1 MISNRKVAFVL
12 VCGLVLAACTTPAPA
27 AAPVVEPPAA
37 TKTPVVLTM
46 LFAQSLLGGVE
57 GEIIAEFSKIH
68 PEVTFKV
75 EAVPDGGYFD
85 LLRANMTTGNMA
97 DLFQDN
103 IGHVSTALV
112 DEAGFMFDLAGMESL
127 KLYHPSLVEASKFN
141 GKVVNFSLGVGVL
154 GFPYNKAVLAKYGY
168 SKPFSSWQEMMEAGA
183 KLKKDGKDL
192 LVYSSKWETAMPNV
206 FHWTFGNRALK
217 DADFKKAYL
226 SNTIDWTTPGYR
238 DILVEG
244 FGRFKEL
251 NEFVR
256 TGSFTNEYAAAQQA
270 FTNGEAA
277 IVMGGTWEAG
287 SIRKL
292 NPEIDLGFMNLPYS
306 PEAENAYIFV
316 PEDGVALNSK
326 SPNLETAKV
335 FLNFLFN
342 KENYAKI
349 QKSKGSMS
357 AEVGVGELDASYAD
371 VPNWL
376 ATTRVMPFSN
386 TGPVFSPAWVELG
399 SAAQQYT
406 FDGDLDAAID
416 RFIEAYKKKL
426 K

>member
-1 MISNRKVAFVL
+1 MSNRKVAFVL

-27 AAPVVEPPAA
+27 AAPVVEAPAA

-46 LFAQSLLGGVE
+46 MFAQSLLGGVE

-206 FHWTFGNRALK
+206 FHWTFSNRILK
-217 DADFKKAYL
+217 RHIYQ
-226 SNTIDWTTPGYR
+226 IP
-238 DILVEG
+238 
-244 FGRFKEL
+244 
-251 NEFVR
+251 
-256 TGSFTNEYAAAQQA
+256 
-270 FTNGEAA
+270 
-277 IVMGGTWEAG
+277 
-287 SIRKL
+287 
-292 NPEIDLGFMNLPYS
+292 
-306 PEAENAYIFV
+306 
-316 PEDGVALNSK
+316 
-326 SPNLETAKV
+326 
-335 FLNFLFN
+335 
-342 KENYAKI
+342 
-349 QKSKGSMS
+349 
-357 AEVGVGELDASYAD
+357 
-371 VPNWL
+371 
-376 ATTRVMPFSN
+376 
-386 TGPVFSPAWVELG
+386 
-399 SAAQQYT
+399 
-406 FDGDLDAAID
+406 
-416 RFIEAYKKKL
+416 
-426 K
+426 

>member
-1 MISNRKVAFVL
+1 MFKFRKV
-12 VCGLVLAACTTPAPA
+12 GLVIVLGLLLAACTTPAPA
-27 AAPVVEPPAA
+27 EAPIVEVPAP
-37 TKTPVVLTM
+37 TKSPVTLTM

-57 GEIIAEFSKIH
+57 QEITTEFSKIH
-68 PEVTFKV
+68 PEVTFKI

-85 LLRANMTTGNMA
+85 LLRANMTTGNMP
-97 DLFQDN
+97 DLFQTN
-103 IGHVSTALV
+103 IGHVSTALI
-112 DEAGFMFDLAGMESL
+112 DEAGFAFDHTGMESL
-127 KLYHPSLVEASKFN
+127 KLYHSSLVEASKFN

-154 GFPYNKAVLAKYGY
+154 GLPYNKAVLAKYGY
-168 SKPFSSWQEMMEAGA
+168 SEPLKSWQEMMEAGA

-206 FHWTFGNRALK
+206 FHWTFSNRALK
-217 DADFKKAYL
+217 DVDFRKAYL
-226 SNTIDWTTPGYR
+226 ANTIDWTKPGYR

-244 FGRFKEL
+244 FERFKEL

-256 TGSFTNEYAAAQQA
+256 VGSFTNEYAAAQQA
-270 FTNGEAA
+270 FTNGDAA
-277 IVMGGTWEAG
+277 IVIGGTWEAG
-287 SIRKL
+287 TIRKL
-292 NPEIDLGFMNLPYS
+292 APELDLGFMNLPYS
-306 PEAENAYIFV
+306 LEAENAYIFV
-316 PEDGVALNSK
+316 PEDGVAINAKSK
-326 SPNLETAKV
+326 NLDTAKV

-357 AEVGVGELDASYAD
+357 AEAGVGELDKSYSD

-376 ATTRVMPFSN
+376 ATNRVMPFAN
-386 TGPVFSPAWVELG
+386 TGPIFSPAFVELG

-416 RFIEAYKKKL
+416 RFIEAYNKKL